1 VCKPPPIKLILEKK
15 YKAMKLLKV
24 FLSLSIL
31 CLAAI
36 SVKAQSAPLKIG
48 YTNVDYILSK
58 LPEAKQIESE
68 LKTHEEQLGAQ
79 LQAKMKEFE
88 GKYKTFMETQESLTP
103 VIRNDKQNELQ
114 TLQTNIQKFQQE
126 AEKSLQQKQVELLKP
141 AYDKIQSSIDQVA
154 KENGFTH
161 IFSNDAGGVPILLYA
176 TEQDDISNLVL
187 VNLGVT
193 TSE

>member
-1 VCKPPPIKLILEKK
+1 
-15 YKAMKLLKV
+15 MHKLLLATAI
-24 FLSLSIL
+24 LSLTAL
-31 CLAAI
+31 
-36 SVKAQSAPLKIG
+36 VGVAQSSSLKIG

-58 LPEAKQIESE
+58 LPEAKQIESD

-79 LQAKMKEFE
+79 LQSKMKEFE
-88 GKYKTFMETQESLTP
+88 EKYKVFMETQETMEP
-103 VIRNDKQNELQ
+103 VIRNDKQTELQ

-141 AYDKIQSSIDQVA
+141 AYEKIQASIDQVA
-154 KENGFTH
+154 KENGYTH

-187 VNLGVT
+187 AKLGVT
-193 TSE
+193 TAE

>member
-1 VCKPPPIKLILEKK
+1 
-15 YKAMKLLKV
+15 MKFSKV
-24 FLSLSIL
+24 FLIASVF
-31 CLAAI
+31 CLAAF
-36 SVKAQSAPLKIG
+36 SSQGQSAALKIG

-88 GKYKTFMETQESLTP
+88 DKYKAFMETQESLTP
-103 VIRNDKQNELQ
+103 VVRNDKQNELQ

-141 AYDKIQSSIDQVA
+141 C
-154 KENGFTH
+154 
-161 IFSNDAGGVPILLYA
+161 L
-176 TEQDDISNLVL
+176 
-187 VNLGVT
+187 
-193 TSE
+193 

>member
-1 VCKPPPIKLILEKK
+1 
-15 YKAMKLLKV
+15 MKLHKLL
-24 FLSLSIL
+24 LST
-31 CLAAI
+31 AI
-36 SVKAQSAPLKIG
+36 FSLMAMVGVAQSSLKIG

-58 LPEAKQIESE
+58 LPEAKQIESD

-79 LQAKMKEFE
+79 LQSKMKEFE
-88 GKYKTFMETQESLTP
+88 EKYKVFMETQETMEP
-103 VIRNDKQNELQ
+103 VIRNDKQTELQ

-141 AYDKIQSSIDQVA
+141 AYEKIQASIDKVA
-154 KENGFTH
+154 KENGYTH

-187 VNLGVT
+187 ANLGVST
-193 TSE
+193 AE

>member
-1 VCKPPPIKLILEKK
+1 MKLI
-15 YKAMKLLKV
+15 KV
-24 FLSLSIL
+24 FLTLSAL
-31 CLAAI
+31 CLVAVATN
-36 SVKAQSAPLKIG
+36 AQSTSLKIG

-58 LPEAKQIESE
+58 LPEAKQIETE

-88 GKYKTFMETQESLTP
+88 EKYKTFMETQETLTP
-103 VIRNDKQNELQ
+103 VVRNDKQNELQ

-141 AYDKIQSSIDQVA
+141 AYEKIQNSIDQVA

-187 VNLGVT
+187 ANLGVT
-193 TSE
+193 TAE

>member
-1 VCKPPPIKLILEKK
+1 MKLI
-15 YKAMKLLKV
+15 KV
-24 FLSLSIL
+24 FLTLSAL
-31 CLAAI
+31 CLVA
-36 SVKAQSAPLKIG
+36 VTTNAQSTSLKIG

-88 GKYKTFMETQESLTP
+88 EKYKTFMETQETLTP
-103 VIRNDKQNELQ
+103 VVRNDKQNELQ

-141 AYDKIQSSIDQVA
+141 AYEKIQNSIDQVA

-187 VNLGVT
+187 ANLGVST
-193 TSE
+193 AE

>member
-1 VCKPPPIKLILEKK
+1 
-15 YKAMKLLKV
+15 MKFLKV
-24 FLSLSIL
+24 FITLSAL
-31 CLAAI
+31 CLVTATV
-36 SVKAQSAPLKIG
+36 SAQSASLKIG

-58 LPEAKQIESE
+58 LPEAQQIESE

-88 GKYKTFMETQESLTP
+88 EKYKTFMETQESLTP
-103 VIRNDKQNELQ
+103 VIRNDKQSELQ

-141 AYDKIQSSIDQVA
+141 AYEKIQNSIDQVA

-187 VNLGVT
+187 ANLGVT
-193 TSE
+193 TAE

>member
-1 VCKPPPIKLILEKK
+1 MKRYKIL
-15 YKAMKLLKV
+15 LTTT
-24 FLSLSIL
+24 L
-31 CLAAI
+31 CCLMAFGA
-36 SVKAQSAPLKIG
+36 VAQSASLKIG

-79 LQAKMKEFE
+79 LQSKMKEFE
-88 GKYKTFMETQESLTP
+88 DKYTTFMETQETMEP
-103 VIRNDKQNELQ
+103 VIRNDKQTELQ

-141 AYDKIQSSIDQVA
+141 AYEKIQKSIDEVA
-154 KENGFTH
+154 KENGYTH

-187 VNLGVT
+187 AKLGVST
-193 TSE
+193 AE

>member
-1 VCKPPPIKLILEKK
+1 
-15 YKAMKLLKV
+15 MKLLKV

-36 SVKAQSAPLKIG
+36 SVNAQSAPLKIG

>member
-1 VCKPPPIKLILEKK
+1 MNF
-15 YKAMKLLKV
+15 YKVLLTI
-24 FLSLSIL
+24 SIC
-31 CLAAI
+31 CLALVNV
-36 SVKAQSAPLKIG
+36 SAQTAPLKIG

-88 GKYKTFMETQESLTP
+88 EKYKSFMETQETLTP
-103 VIRNDKQNELQ
+103 VVRNDKQNELQ
-114 TLQTNIQKFQQE
+114 TLQTNIQQFQQE

-141 AYDKIQSSIDQVA
+141 AYDKIQNSIDQVA

-187 VNLGVT
+187 ANLGVT
-193 TSE
+193 TTE

>member
-1 VCKPPPIKLILEKK
+1 
-15 YKAMKLLKV
+15 MKFLKV
-24 FLSLSIL
+24 FLTLSAL
-31 CLAAI
+31 CLA
-36 SVKAQSAPLKIG
+36 VTTVNAQSASLKIG

-58 LPEAKQIESE
+58 LPEAQQIESE

-88 GKYKTFMETQESLTP
+88 EKYKTFMETQESLTP
-103 VIRNDKQNELQ
+103 VIRNDKQTELQ

-141 AYDKIQSSIDQVA
+141 AYEKIQNSIDQVA

-176 TEQDDISNLVL
+176 TDEDDISNLVL
-187 VNLGVT
+187 ANLGVT
-193 TSE
+193 TTE

>member
-1 VCKPPPIKLILEKK
+1 MKFLKL
-15 YKAMKLLKV
+15 
-24 FLSLSIL
+24 FLTLTVIS
-31 CLAAI
+31 LAAV
-36 SVKAQSAPLKIG
+36 SVSAQSATLKIG

-58 LPEAKQIESE
+58 LPEAQQIESE

-88 GKYKTFMETQESLTP
+88 EKYKSFMETQESLTP
-103 VIRNDKQNELQ
+103 VIRTDKQNELQ

-141 AYDKIQSSIDQVA
+141 AYDKIQNSIDEVA

-176 TEQDDISNLVL
+176 TEEDDISNLVL
-187 VNLGVT
+187 AKLGVT
-193 TSE
+193 TSTE

>member
-1 VCKPPPIKLILEKK
+1 MKFIKLFITTSICC
-15 YKAMKLLKV
+15 LLV
-24 FLSLSIL
+24 F
-31 CLAAI
+31 
-36 SVKAQSAPLKIG
+36 SVSAQSADLKIG
-48 YTNVDYILSK
+48 YTNVDYILSQ

-79 LQAKMKEFE
+79 LQSKMKEFE

-103 VIRNDKQNELQ
+103 VVRNDKQTELQ
-114 TLQTNIQKFQQE
+114 TLQTNIQQFQQE

-141 AYDKIQSSIDQVA
+141 AYEKIQTSIDAVA

-161 IFSNDAGGVPILLYA
+161 IFSNDAGGVPILLFA
-176 TEQDDISNLVL
+176 TEEDDISKLVL
-187 VNLGVT
+187 AKLGVT

>member
-1 VCKPPPIKLILEKK
+1 MKFIKL
-15 YKAMKLLKV
+15 
-24 FLSLSIL
+24 FLTISICSLV
-31 CLAAI
+31 AI
-36 SVKAQSAPLKIG
+36 STNAQSTNLKIG
-48 YTNVDYILSK
+48 YTNVDYILSQ

-79 LQAKMKEFE
+79 LQSKMKEFE
-88 GKYKTFMETQESLTP
+88 EKYKDFMESQETLTP
-103 VIRNDKQNELQ
+103 VIRNDKQTELQ

-141 AYDKIQSSIDQVA
+141 AYERIQSSIDEVA

-176 TEQDDISNLVL
+176 TEEDDISKLVL
-187 VNLGVT
+187 AKMGVT
-193 TSE
+193 TTTE